1 MVGADARIF
10 ELKPVAGID
19 GDSLMGHRVGSCA
32 FSLITLVDSAI
43 PIISIFQ
50 MAEHLIG
57 GVVVEAVSLA
67 RCAQR
72 GSRSHGRRRFRFCAR
87 RTGFIACDGPSVIG
101 YWLALVM
108 AGANNRAF
116 WPSGDK
122 MNDYSHVQGLA
133 KTVWDSKLQ
142 TTVKNVQFPDAQR
155 WFEGFLDLLIANNR
169 AFCPRASKTHD
180 FSRSAIAKAGA
191 PKCPRGQNQRLFAD
205 SFDFACTWGA
215 QVLLKRWSC

>member
-1 MVGADARIF
+1 MLLLGHWPALVGADARIF

-57 GVVVEAVSLA
+57 GAVVEAVSLA

-87 RTGFIACDGPSVIG
+87 RTGYAACVRRTGFIACDGPNMIG
-101 YWLALVM
+101 YWPALVM

-169 AFCPRASKTHD
+169 SFCPRTAKTHD
-180 FSRSAIAKAGA
+180 YSH
-191 PKCPRGQNQRLFAD
+191 
-205 SFDFACTWGA
+205 A
-215 QVLLKRWSC
+215 QGVAERVQD

>member
-1 MVGADARIF
+1 
-10 ELKPVAGID
+10 
-19 GDSLMGHRVGSCA
+19 MGFIACA
-32 FSLITLVDSAI
+32 S
-43 PIISIFQ
+43 
-50 MAEHLIG
+50 
-57 GVVVEAVSLA
+57 
-67 RCAQR
+67 
-72 GSRSHGRRRFRFCAR
+72 

-101 YWLALVM
+101 YWLVLVM

-169 AFCPRASKTHD
+169 SFCPRTAKTHD
-180 FSRSAIAKAGA
+180 YSHAQG
-191 PKCPRGQNQRLFAD
+191 FAEMVQD
-205 SFDFACTWGA
+205 
-215 QVLLKRWSC
+215 

>member
-1 MVGADARIF
+1 MLLLGHWPALVGTDARLF
-10 ELKPVAGID
+10 KLRPVAGID
-19 GDSLMGHRVGSCA
+19 GSSLMGHRVGSCV
-32 FSLITLVDSAI
+32 FSPITLVDSAI

-57 GVVVEAVSLA
+57 GAVVEAVSLA
-67 RCAQR
+67 RCPQR

-87 RTGFIACDGPSVIG
+87 RTGYAACARRTGFI
-101 YWLALVM
+101 ALVM

-155 WFEGFLDLLIANNR
+155 WFEGFWT
-169 AFCPRASKTHD
+169 C
-180 FSRSAIAKAGA
+180 
-191 PKCPRGQNQRLFAD
+191 
-205 SFDFACTWGA
+205 
-215 QVLLKRWSC
+215 